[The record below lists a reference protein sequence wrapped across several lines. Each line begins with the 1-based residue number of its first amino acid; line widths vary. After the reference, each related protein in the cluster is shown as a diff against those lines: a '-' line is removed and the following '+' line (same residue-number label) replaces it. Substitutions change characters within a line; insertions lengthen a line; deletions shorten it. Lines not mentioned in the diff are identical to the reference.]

1 MIMRSQKVLDAQKSG
16 KLTVL
21 FDSGIRTGSDIIKAL
36 AIGAQGVLSVSS
48 IVLFVPILL
57 YFCLVARPIVYG
69 LAIAGQAG
77 VEQILMQSI
86 CDLHVTM
93 GLCGFSDVND
103 LIGKRDELLVKVD
116 YGVGTRT
123 LVKSLM

>member
-1 MIMRSQKVLDAQKSG
+1 VCHPPSF
-16 KLTVL
+16 L
-21 FDSGIRTGSDIIKAL
+21 FPSYKFS
-36 AIGAQGVLSVSS
+36 
-48 IVLFVPILL
+48 
-57 YFCLVARPIVYG
+57 LVARPIVYG

-86 CDLHVTM
+86 CDLHITM

-116 YGVGTRT
+116 YGIGTRT
-123 LVKSLM
+123 LVKSSM

>member
-1 MIMRSQKVLDAQKSG
+1 MRSQKVLDAQKSG
-16 KLTVL
+16 KLSVL

-48 IVLFVPILL
+48 IILFFPS
-57 YFCLVARPIVYG
+57 YKFCLVARPIVYG

-86 CDLHVTM
+86 CDLHITM
-93 GLCGFSDVND
+93 GLCGISDVND

-116 YGVGTRT
+116 YGIGTRT
-123 LVKSLM
+123 LLKSSM

>member
-48 IVLFVPILL
+48 IVLFVPIL